1 FKPILFFLLFFGFEL
16 YSLPTTM
23 TLEEK
28 RYYEYVKKIR
38 SRKFADRE
46 IDRLHQ
52 SIGIMIGK
60 IQDHVASNKVR
71 DAARYNDHIP
81 TDEQIFFYKDKE
93 GKDYFLIN
101 LSQGVTREDYPAEHV
116 YETKAYLYLSED
128 RKGLSKVIIQMNR
141 VNSTGNIYVKEM
153 RRIIN
158 PTPFSP
164 GPPKIEGV
172 RELDYPKYQ
181 EENITDPS
189 VSADDN
195 GDIYVEFYT
204 SNDFYLDDKGNE
216 DRFKERT
223 PEERETR
230 YVVWTDKTPDTKTK
244 PGLVRKLVD
253 DSDIMP
259 FDLQKKVYL
268 TYRDTLREIDSKV
281 KAKLHLIELNARRT
295 IYKIM
300 EFN

>member
-1 FKPILFFLLFFGFEL
+1 
-16 YSLPTTM
+16 
-23 TLEEK
+23 
-28 RYYEYVKKIR
+28 
-38 SRKFADRE
+38 
-46 IDRLHQ
+46 
-52 SIGIMIGK
+52 
-60 IQDHVASNKVR
+60 VR
-71 DAARYNDHIP
+71 TAARYNDHIP
-81 TDEQIFFYKDKE
+81 TDEQVFFYKDKD
-93 GKDYFLIN
+93 GKEYFMIN
-101 LSQGVTREDYPAEHV
+101 LGQGVTLEDYPNEYI
-116 YETKAYLYLSED
+116 YESRAYLYLSED
-128 RKGLSKVIIQMNR
+128 KKGLSKVIIQMNR

-172 RELDYPKYQ
+172 KEFDHPKYQ

-189 VSADDN
+189 IPADEN
-195 GDIYVEFYT
+195 GDLYVEFYT

-223 PEERETR
+223 HEEKETR

-244 PGLVRKLVD
+244 PSLVRKLVD

-259 FDLQKKVYL
+259 FELQKRLYL
-268 TYRDTLREIDSKV
+268 TYRDTLREIDSKI
-281 KAKLHLIELNARRT
+281 KAKLNLIELNNRRT